1 MARKDDDD
9 SYYEESWHLDK
20 KVPIA
25 IILALA
31 AHLGGFI
38 WWASAQNTW
47 REAAERRLGQQ
58 ETLLQ
63 KNSDLSTS
71 ITQQLSAL
79 KATTD
84 AMRSSLDRIERGI
97 DDKR

>member
-1 MARKDDDD
+1 MIQKVIEA
-9 SYYEESWHLDK
+9 YERESWHLDK

-31 AHLGGFI
+31 VHLGGFI

-47 REAAERRLGQQ
+47 REAADRRLVIQ
-58 ETLLQ
+58 ETLTQ
-63 KNSDLSTS
+63 KRSEWDNNV
-71 ITQQLSAL
+71 IQQLAGL

-84 AMRSSLDRIERGI
+84 AMRLALDRIERGI
-97 DDKR
+97 DGKR